1 MDINSISNIM
11 IKIYDSTINL
21 LFNIYFIVIVIILM
35 GVFYMLNSFSLGS
48 LGENNNSSSSDIG
61 SIDDESSFNFGIPSF
76 FIHIFIAFAIMYGI
90 IKVVNAM
97 YNIDIVEIIKN
108 IFSNQRVSNI
118 IQDVQH
124 AEHKLTNPGT
134 LFDDAD
140 SDIGEEDSNK
150 DKDKKKQSPEV
161 FNVSNNKYNYTDAKA
176 VCKAY
181 KTRLAT
187 YTEVEDSYN
196 AGGEWCNYGWS
207 EDQMALFPTQ
217 TKTYNVLQKISGHE
231 HDCGRP
237 GVNGGYINNSEL
249 KYGVNCYGIK
259 PDKTLLAEKLM
270 ENKELYPKSKQD
282 IELEKRVEFWKTKL
296 DDLLVSPFNHTKW
309 YRV

>member
-1 MDINSISNIM
+1 MDINSISDKM
-11 IKIYDSTINL
+11 IKIYDSTLGL
-21 LFNIYFIVIVIILM
+21 LFNIYFIVIVLILI
-35 GVFYMLNSFSLGS
+35 GVFYMRNSFSLGNIQDY
-48 LGENNNSSSSDIG
+48 GIENNKPYDIENTGATSSST
-61 SIDDESSFNFGIPSF
+61 F
-76 FIHIFIAFAIMYGI
+76 FVFLIYIIIAFGIMYGAV
-90 IKVVNAM
+90 KGVNKLF
-97 YNIDIVEIIKN
+97 NIDVMDTIKDIITNKK
-108 IFSNQRVSNI
+108 QDI
-118 IQDVQH
+118 IHDIQH
-124 AEHKLTNPGT
+124 AENNII
-134 LFDDAD
+134 
-140 SDIGEEDSNK
+140 SIGETGETGKTSPVK
-150 DKDKKKQSPEV
+150 HSPEV

-181 KTRLAT
+181 KSRLAT

-217 TKTYNVLQKISGHE
+217 EKTYNALQKIPGHE

-237 GVNGGYINNSEL
+237 GVNGGYINNTDL

-259 PDKTLLAEKLM
+259 PDKTLLEEKFM
-270 ENKELYPKSKQD
+270 ENKEWYPKSKQD

-296 DDLLVSPFNHTKW
+296 DDLLVSPFNHTNW